1 MAVEELRFVLPEACV
16 VWLLQAEPWLLMGVS
31 PERLEQVRPPALA
44 KEPPRACV
52 GTFGQYCM

>member
-31 PERLEQVRPPALA
+31 PERLEQV
-44 KEPPRACV
+44 ACASEAV
-52 GTFGQYCM
+52 LF